1 MPHNLTDY
9 RHIFL
14 NDVPMMDVRAPVE
27 FGQGAFPGVANLPLM
42 DDGERQQVGTCYKHK
57 GQEAAIALGHQ
68 LVSGTIKRQRIEAWR
83 SLRGRI
89 RRACCTAFVAGCAR
103 RSCSNGC

>member
-1 MPHNLTDY
+1 MPNNLTDY

-42 DDGERQQVGTCYKHK
+42 DDGERQQVGT
-57 GQEAAIALGHQ
+57 
-68 LVSGTIKRQRIEAWR
+68 
-83 SLRGRI
+83 
-89 RRACCTAFVAGCAR
+89 
-103 RSCSNGC
+103 